1 MSSKTGEFLWYVAR
15 LKRPQIAP
23 YSAFIFIFLFELGAS
38 GCERDQRFKGQQHGD
53 LDANKPK
60 GSVAWSILLRCGLGR
75 FCNLFFFFG
84 FYNFLHLTEICKL
97 QVSAL
102 FSYLSFLLPITHR
115 SKK

>member
-1 MSSKTGEFLWYVAR
+1 MWLVLNGPRSHSTAR
-15 LKRPQIAP
+15 L
-23 YSAFIFIFLFELGAS
+23 FLFFLFELGAS

-75 FCNLFFFFG
+75 FCNLFFLFG

-102 FSYLSFLLPITHR
+102 FSYLSFFVTHH
-115 SKK
+115 S